1 MFRAIRSHW
10 RAVQTACFATWL
22 GALCGQLGWRLQ
34 QLATPTLLRMW
45 VLLERSLKWLQ
56 LVKQVQTATRA
67 QLSKRP
73 QFVKSTLWLA
83 LVFSL
88 VLTLTQTGCQNISWY
103 RPEPQADRT
112 PYSSFVS
119 PGQVPAVSNP
129 LQVGE
134 MDSYILWETVVDVV
148 RLYFDKVANE
158 FPCQRTGDVFS
169 EGYLETYPQTA
180 STVFEPWRRDSV
192 NLQERRLATV
202 QSMRRIAR
210 VRVRHNDSC
219 GGFLITVQ
227 VNKELEDL
235 ENPSYAKLPSAT
247 FRMDTNEPEVHD
259 PIAVQAEH
267 AGWIPQ
273 GRDTALETEILRQI
287 SQRLR

>member
-1 MFRAIRSHW
+1 MLRACSSHW
-10 RAVQTACFATWL
+10 K
-22 GALCGQLGWRLQ
+22 ALCSALTSS
-34 QLATPTLLRMW
+34 A
-45 VLLERSLKWLQ
+45 VLLE
-56 LVKQVQTATRA
+56 
-67 QLSKRP
+67 
-73 QFVKSTLWLA
+73 
-83 LVFSL
+83 VFL
-88 VLTLTQTGCQNISWY
+88 GFLLGFLLTQTGCQNISWY
-103 RPEPQADRT
+103 RPEPQANTT

-119 PGQVPAVSNP
+119 PGQVPEVSNP
-129 LQVGE
+129 LQVRE
-134 MDSYILWETVVDVV
+134 VDSYILWETVVDVV
-148 RLYFDKVANE
+148 RVYFDKIANE

-169 EGYLETYPQTA
+169 EGYLETRPQTA

-287 SQRLR
+287 SQRLK